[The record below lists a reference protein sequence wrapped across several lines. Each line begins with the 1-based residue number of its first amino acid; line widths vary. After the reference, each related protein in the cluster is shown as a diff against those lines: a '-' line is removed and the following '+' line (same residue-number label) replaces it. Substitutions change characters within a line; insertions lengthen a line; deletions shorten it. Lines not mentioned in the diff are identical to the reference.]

1 MTAIIPNN
9 KKVILVGDGAVG
21 SAYAFSLVN
30 QGIGNELGIIDVDK
44 RRTEGDALDL
54 KHALPF
60 LSPMKVYSADYSD
73 CGDADVICITAGTA
87 QKPGE
92 TRLELVSRNL
102 RILKSILGEIMKT
115 DFNGIFLIAANP
127 VDILSYATMK
137 WTGFPPE
144 RVIGSGTS
152 LDTARLRQTVAELID
167 VEAGSVHGY
176 VLGEHGDSEFIAWS
190 NIRIGNLPIESWT
203 GPLDAEKKEAVL
215 AKVRDAAYYI
225 IERKGATAY
234 GVASALARITRVIL
248 NNENAVLPLSVY
260 MDGSNYGLND
270 VYVGTPAVLGANGV
284 VKIAEVPLNEEEQK
298 AMENSASVL
307 RKILDD
313 SFIPIDN
320 EK

>member
-1 MTAIIPNN
+1 MTIKIPNN

-44 RRTEGDALDL
+44 ARTEGDALDL

-73 CGDADVICITAGTA
+73 CGDADIICITAGTA

-92 TRLELVSRNL
+92 TRLQLVSRNL
-102 RILKSILGEIMKT
+102 RILKSILNEIMKT
-115 DFNGIFLIAANP
+115 DFNGIFLLAANP

-152 LDTARLRQTVAELID
+152 LDTARLRQTLAELVH

-190 NIRIGNLPIESWT
+190 NIRIGNLPIEAWT
-203 GPLDAEKKEAVL
+203 GELCKEQKEKILSE
-215 AKVRDAAYYI
+215 VRDAAYYI
-225 IERKGATAY
+225 IERKGATYY
-234 GVASALARITRVIL
+234 GVASALARITRAIL

-260 MDGSNYGLND
+260 MDGEHYGLKD
-270 VYVGTPAVLGANGV
+270 VYIGTPAVIGAHGV
-284 VKIAEVPLNEEEQK
+284 KKIAEVPLDAEEQTEMK
-298 AMENSASVL
+298 KSAAVL

-313 SFIPIDN
+313 SFIPIDA
-320 EK
+320 E

>member
-1 MTAIIPNN
+1 MTIKIPNN

-44 RRTEGDALDL
+44 ARTEGDALDL

-73 CGDADVICITAGTA
+73 CGDADIICITAGTA

-92 TRLELVSRNL
+92 TRLQLVSRNL
-102 RILKSILGEIMKT
+102 RILKSILNEIMKT
-115 DFNGIFLIAANP
+115 DFDGIFLLAANP

-152 LDTARLRQTVAELID
+152 LDTARLRQTLAELVH

-190 NIRIGNLPIESWT
+190 NIRIGNLPIEEWT
-203 GPLDAEKKEAVL
+203 GALNEDQKEKILSE
-215 AKVRDAAYYI
+215 VRDAAYYI
-225 IERKGATAY
+225 IERKGATYY
-234 GVASALARITRVIL
+234 GVASALARITRAIL

-260 MDGSNYGLND
+260 MDGEHYGLND
-270 VYVGTPAVLGANGV
+270 VYIGTPAVVGAHGIK
-284 VKIAEVPLNEEEQK
+284 KIAEVPLNDEEQA
-298 AMENSASVL
+298 AMENSAAVL

-313 SFIPIDN
+313 SFMPIDA
-320 EK
+320 E